1 MSRKHI
7 FISATRMQLDN
18 GRGGGG
24 RGYLSHLYEEAKA
37 VKT

>member
-18 GRGGGG
+18 GRGGG